1 MNKTIRKQIT
11 KAIVLATTIIMGT
24 SSFAAEL
31 KPVHK
36 EGKWGF
42 NDTAGK
48 LVVSAKYDGVSN
60 FTDGLAP
67 VSVNNKWGF
76 INDSG
81 QEIIATSYDAVTNL
95 RGGYAPVL
103 KANKWGMIAKNGKQ
117 VIETVY
123 DELYYF
129 DTLGSANAKKDGKWG
144 KVDKT
149 GKVVVPFEYNNSE
162 PETKAKPS
170 NAKVIVNG
178 EEIDFDVYQID
189 GNSYT
194 KLRDIAQILDGSE
207 KQFEVSWNQA
217 NKEIDLISNESYTAV
232 GGELEKDSSQKQKLR
247 FNSAAIAKDGQGLE
261 LKSYSINN
269 NSYFK
274 MRDITDA
281 FDIDLEW
288 NQKTKTIEINT
299 EAK

>member
-11 KAIVLATTIIMGT
+11 KGIILATTIIMGT

-42 NDTAGK
+42 NDTAGQ

-60 FTDGLAP
+60 FTNGLAP
-67 VSVNNKWGF
+67 VALNNKWGF
-76 INDSG
+76 INESG
-81 QEIIATSYDAVTNL
+81 QEVVAPSYDAVANL
-95 RGGYAPVL
+95 RSGYAPIL
-103 KANKWGMIAKNGKQ
+103 KGNKWGMIDQNGKE
-117 VIETVY
+117 VIETIY

-129 DTLGSANAKKDGKWG
+129 DSYGNANAKKDGKWG
-144 KVDKT
+144 KLDKT
-149 GKVVVPFEYNNSE
+149 GQVVVPFEYNNSE
-162 PETKAKPS
+162 AETKAKPS

-207 KQFEVSWNQA
+207 KQFEVAWNQE
-217 NKEIDLISNESYTAV
+217 KKVIDLLSDEPYTSV
-232 GGELEKDSSQKQKLR
+232 GGELEKDHSEKQKLR
-247 FNSAAIAKDGQGLE
+247 FNSAAIAKDGEGLE
-261 LKSYSINN
+261 LKSYTIND

-281 FDIDLEW
+281 FNIDLEW
-288 NQKTKTIEINT
+288 DQKTKTIEINT
-299 EAK
+299 QAK